1 MAILRPQVTIFGYGS
16 IISSEGKIPPFVLF
30 CYWTP
35 IEMVGVVVEQITSGG
50 L

>member
-1 MAILRPQVTIFGYGS
+1 MTIFGYGS